1 MYLQYNGVLSAML
14 VANEWNDYIREHKT
28 LRLSSPQGIQRSSYF
43 LSLPYRFAI
52 PLLIASGTLHW
63 LVSQSVFVIQ
73 SIGMAY
79 GTNFYRYPESD
90 TSTVGYSNIGMV
102 YSLILASFMILAL
115 VLLGLCNSYR
125 PRPYEKEHETAAQS
139 YTMPLVSTCSA
150 AISAACHRPAED
162 HDSHLLPVR
171 WGFVGGDQ
179 WCFTSSKEVSYP
191 EIGPGTEPRAPL
203 RSSDS
208 KGSCPELK
216 IDIGPAFEVFIRSQD
231 GPSPDD
237 AIIAE
242 EAAEA
247 TDASSLLRRSSADS
261 EEAESRSNA
270 REEIQPVSYV
280 QPGT

>member
-1 MYLQYNGVLSAML
+1 ML
-14 VANEWNDYIREHKT
+14 VANEWNHYIGEHKP

-79 GTNFYRYPESD
+79 GTSFYRHPQYD

-102 YSLILASFMILAL
+102 YTLILASIMILAL

-125 PRPYEKEHETAAQS
+125 PRPHNKERETAAQS
-139 YTMPLVSTCSA
+139 YTMPLISTCSA
-150 AISAACHRPAED
+150 AISAACHKPDED
-162 HDSHLLPVR
+162 CDSHLLPVR
-171 WGFVGGDQ
+171 WGFVGGDY

-191 EIGPGTEPRAPL
+191 EIGPGTEPKTPT
-203 RSSDS
+203 RSSDNNR
-208 KGSCPELK
+208 SCPELQ
-216 IDIGPAFEVFIRSQD
+216 IDIGPAFEVLIRSQD

-237 AIIAE
+237 AIIVE
-242 EAAEA
+242 QEAEA
-247 TDASSLLRRSSADS
+247 NDTSALLAGHQPTPRRLD
-261 EEAESRSNA
+261 
-270 REEIQPVSYV
+270 ID
-280 QPGT
+280 